1 MAVITISRHFGSGGE
16 AVAQIVAQKSGYLLV
31 NKEMIREKMFH
42 YEVPESDLTLFDEKK
57 FQGLEKTEDK
67 DLKKKHKLYLEALH
81 DLFYDLAIR
90 ENLVVLGRGGQV
102 LFKDFPP
109 ATHIKIISPL
119 NNRMDR
125 VKRLYGLDE
134 AAAARL
140 ITEQDM
146 ERAEYLQDVFG
157 YDWFDL
163 DLYDLV
169 LNTGKIGLEEA
180 ATLIVSFSQLKES
193 TAEVPRDEIE
203 EEQLLGQIDNY
214 NQVLDAKGAPP
225 RFAHPS
231 EEEFARMLDFYRIQW
246 LYEPKSFPLE
256 WDSEG
261 NITEAFAPDFYLPEQ
276 DLYVELTTQ
285 RQKLVWKK
293 NKKVRRLKEMYP
305 HVNIKVIYGRDYR
318 GLLQK
323 YGLEKGEDKNNKN

>member
-16 AVAQIVAQKSGYLLV
+16 VVAQLVARKSGYLLV
-31 NKEMIREKMFH
+31 NKETIREKLLQ
-42 YEVPESDLTLFDEKK
+42 YEVSESDLDLFDEKK
-57 FQGLEKTEDK
+57 LQWLEKTEDEE
-67 DLKKKHKLYLEALH
+67 LRQKHKLYLEALH
-81 DLFYDLAIR
+81 NLFYDLAIR

-102 LFKDFPP
+102 LFRDFPP
-109 ATHIKIISPL
+109 AVHIKIVAPL
-119 NNRMDR
+119 KNRMDR
-125 VKRLYGLDE
+125 IKRLYALDE

-163 DLYDLV
+163 DLYNLV

-180 ATLIVSFSQLKES
+180 ANLIVHFSQLQES
-193 TAEVPRDEIE
+193 SGEVSSDEVE
-203 EEQLLGQIDNY
+203 EEAILAHKEVY
-214 NQVLDAKGAPP
+214 NQVFDARGDSP

-276 DLYVELTTQ
+276 DLFVELTTQ

-305 HVNIKVIYGRDYR
+305 HVSIKVIYGRDYR

-323 YGLEKGEDKNNKN
+323 YGLEGEGEKH